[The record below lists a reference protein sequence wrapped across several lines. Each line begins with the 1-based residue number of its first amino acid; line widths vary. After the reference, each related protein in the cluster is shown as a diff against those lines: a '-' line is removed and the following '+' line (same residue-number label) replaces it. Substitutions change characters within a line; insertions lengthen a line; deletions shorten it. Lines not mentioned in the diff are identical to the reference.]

1 MQQRDK
7 WLQWNQ
13 SWFNDSIMKTGE
25 IEGTGKELENMK
37 VKAEKKAPN
46 VMKIYRKQK
55 EGEMEC

>member
-1 MQQRDK
+1 
-7 WLQWNQ
+7 
-13 SWFNDSIMKTGE
+13 MKTGE